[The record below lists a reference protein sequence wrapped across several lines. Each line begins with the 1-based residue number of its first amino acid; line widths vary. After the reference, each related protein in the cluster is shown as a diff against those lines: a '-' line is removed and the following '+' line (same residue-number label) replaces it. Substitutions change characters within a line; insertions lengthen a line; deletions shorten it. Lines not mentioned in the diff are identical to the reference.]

1 MRSSPT
7 YYFCWYSMLA
17 LMGRLKTVMKH
28 TRNAEL
34 VMSEKTIKYTIPLY
48 SERDS
53 MGNFRAIE
61 IKNDEICVYFETKS
75 EAVEEVKATKS
86 LEIEQKEVLI
96 KFE

>member
-1 MRSSPT
+1 
-7 YYFCWYSMLA
+7 MLS

-34 VMSEKTIKYTIPLY
+34 VMSEKTIKYTVPLY
-48 SERDS
+48 TEREN

-61 IKNDEICVYFETKS
+61 IKNDEICVFFDVKPETVEETK
-75 EAVEEVKATKS
+75 AMKS
-86 LEIEQKEVLI
+86 LEIKQEDVLI